1 MDSGTDRILHTL
13 HGKTRSRLLFDL
25 SLLFDPGP
33 LPCSVSCPA
42 PENYFFFLSGS

>member
-13 HGKTRSRLLFDL
+13 HGKTRSR
-25 SLLFDPGP
+25 LLFDPGP